1 MIDHPR
7 MGNIRVALN
16 RLRRSPGSHKEPT
29 STTVTQQAMTED
41 PVQTAL
47 PDNAEQDP
55 GLIRTTLQENEDGI
69 PHQDAENHE
78 EETPAGDNEMGVQR
92 ATSTVWTSRLRPR
105 QTATR
110 GCAS

>member
-1 MIDHPR
+1 
-7 MGNIRVALN
+7 
-16 RLRRSPGSHKEPT
+16 
-29 STTVTQQAMTED
+29 MTED
-41 PVQTAL
+41 PIQTAL

-55 GLIRTTLQENEDGI
+55 GHIGNTLQEDEDGI
-69 PHQDAENHE
+69 THQDVESRE

-110 GCAS
+110 GRAS